1 MLFQKSLLHNLRV
14 RSGSATSQTLQQS
27 SSNRS
32 DRQSKSVHFTR
43 RRLEEKKI
51 QSENVNFGEEKKK
64 SVDLKRKGKRV
75 TSVFIYLEAVKV
87 SDPNIFQGFPGFQRN
102 DMKWCI

>member
-1 MLFQKSLLHNLRV
+1 MGQPPVRHYSSQALIGVIDSQKVSILL
-14 RSGSATSQTLQQS
+14 GE
-27 SSNRS
+27 
-32 DRQSKSVHFTR
+32 DWKK
-43 RRLEEKKI
+43 KKI
-51 QSENVNFGEEKKK
+51 QPENVNFGEEKKK